1 MLKEWFKTKR
11 RIISFEDMQRLIP
24 NKKNYI
30 IINTMPVNEQNC
42 LIPNTISYIE
52 EENLIN
58 QLMNEYDF
66 YSKKFIIY
74 GKNNNDE
81 SVEKKYSQLKQ
92 LGFSDVYCYAGGMF
106 EWLCLQDIYGDDEF
120 PTTTKELDILKYRC
134 VSVL

>member
-1 MLKEWFKTKR
+1 MLKGWFKTKR
-11 RIISFEDMQRLIP
+11 RIISFEDVQNVIP

-92 LGFSDVYCYAGGMF
+92 LGFSDVYCYVGGMF